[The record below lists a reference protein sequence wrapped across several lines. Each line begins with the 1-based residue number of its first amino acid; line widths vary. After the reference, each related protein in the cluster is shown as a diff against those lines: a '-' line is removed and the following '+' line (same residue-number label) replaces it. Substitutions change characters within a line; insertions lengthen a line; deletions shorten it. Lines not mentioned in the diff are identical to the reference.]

1 MGLTPTRALCLGFFS
16 KVKAQLREYV
26 ARGRSFADYIRR
38 LLYELNHLKLYRV
51 SIHARVA
58 GVLH

>member
-1 MGLTPTRALCLGFFS
+1 MFRLLFEGKGA
-16 KVKAQLREYV
+16 VYV